1 MRGYCGYAEGLPWF
15 TTWEVELG
23 EGSEGPTT
31 VSRSSEKGKR
41 LLVKLGT
48 SGGSGCQ
55 TWTRWRS
62 STSSMSTFQ
71 TAPSGS
77 GGGDPGWDIAEQ
89 TRSAKDRRHISLCIL
104 LILIM
109 WARELQHIW
118 QLVIGSTPKMRR
130 LGSIM
135 DSMDVNLSKLWEMVK
150 DREAWR
156 ASVHGAAKSRTQVSD
171 WTTTTKHTEEGRGR
185 QPEAVLQ
192 KRSEST
198 ADWTSAEMRGWAGG
212 GLTSK
217 TRSESPCLPIVVLLF
232 KTKKPSALFR

>member
-1 MRGYCGYAEGLPWF
+1 MRGYCGYAQGLSWF
-15 TTWEVELG
+15 TTWEVGVG
-23 EGSEGPTT
+23 EGFEGPTA

-55 TWTRWRS
+55 TWSRWRS
-62 STSSMSTFQ
+62 STSSMPTFQ

-77 GGGDPGWDIAEQ
+77 GGGDPGWDMAEQ
-89 TRSAKDRRHISLCIL
+89 TRSAKEQKAHLL

-109 WARELQHIW
+109 WARELQHTW
-118 QLVIGSTPKMRR
+118 QLVIGSTPKMRQ
-130 LGSIM
+130 LDSIM

-156 ASVHGAAKSRTQVSD
+156 AAVQGAAKSRTQLSD
-171 WTTTTKHTEEGRGR
+171 WTTTKHTEEGRGR